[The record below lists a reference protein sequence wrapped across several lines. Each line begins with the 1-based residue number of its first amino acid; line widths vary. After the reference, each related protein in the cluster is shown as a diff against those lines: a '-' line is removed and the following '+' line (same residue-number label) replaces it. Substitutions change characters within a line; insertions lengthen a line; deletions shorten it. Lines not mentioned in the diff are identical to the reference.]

1 MNTLGE
7 ILLGI
12 LLGLIGAFINNWGV
26 VLQKRQVNIKAPP
39 EAADKTIGDISQ
51 FLKDPVWVLGIL
63 MQTIFYLPFLIIA
76 YDLITITLLQPISSA
91 GIIFLV
97 IGLIIFLNEKLR
109 KKSEYL
115 GIGIL
120 IFGIFIIAFGM
131 IPVSPTIDTFLSSLM
146 PFWIIFG
153 FILISSLIALVFI
166 FKSKKIQLMLL
177 GFIIG
182 NCYAFVAISMQ
193 IFSLGIFDL
202 GHPLGL
208 LLLIL
213 GIVGAIAGTVFGI
226 ITTQEAFKRGQAI
239 NVIPFMQ
246 ISVNVIPILAG
257 LYVFGQT
264 ITIPFFFWAGVIA
277 IIIGAS
283 MLARFQ

>member
-1 MNTLGE
+1 
-7 ILLGI
+7 
-12 LLGLIGAFINNWGV
+12 
-26 VLQKRQVNIKAPP
+26 
-39 EAADKTIGDISQ
+39 
-51 FLKDPVWVLGIL
+51 
-63 MQTIFYLPFLIIA
+63 
-76 YDLITITLLQPISSA
+76 
-91 GIIFLV
+91 
-97 IGLIIFLNEKLR
+97 
-109 KKSEYL
+109 
-115 GIGIL
+115 
-120 IFGIFIIAFGM
+120 
-131 IPVSPTIDTFLSSLM
+131 
-146 PFWIIFG
+146 
-153 FILISSLIALVFI
+153 
-166 FKSKKIQLMLL
+166 
-177 GFIIG
+177 
-182 NCYAFVAISMQ
+182 MQ